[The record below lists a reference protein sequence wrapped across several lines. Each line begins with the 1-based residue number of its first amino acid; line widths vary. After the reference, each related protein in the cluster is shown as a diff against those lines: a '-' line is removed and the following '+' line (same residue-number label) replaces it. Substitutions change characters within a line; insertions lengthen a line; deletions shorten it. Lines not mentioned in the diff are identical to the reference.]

1 MFKNFFFHK
10 TPNFWTNRNFLSYL
24 LLPLSFLYYI
34 GFFIIKKISK
44 PKKVNIPIICI
55 GNLIAGGSGKTPTAI
70 AIGKILQQNNI
81 NFAFLTRGFGSK
93 NNKDIV
99 KITKNEDIK
108 KYSFDKYG
116 DEPLL
121 LKDYADTYISKNRF
135 LASKEIEKNK
145 NYQTIIL
152 DDGFQNNSIKKDFSI
167 LVIDSNICFGNQFL
181 IPAGP
186 LREPINNGLN
196 KADLII
202 IIGKKNLVLEH
213 KIKENS
219 FNKTLIYASIK
230 ANNLNDFY
238 NKKIVAFC
246 GLAYPKK
253 FFSFLLKEKL
263 NIIATFDF
271 PDHYQYSNNDIER
284 LLKIS
289 KDKDAVLLTTKKD
302 WVKLNNDYQKQ
313 IKYLDI
319 FLEISDQ
326 DLLIDKL
333 KGIL

>member
-1 MFKNFFFHK
+1 MFKNFFFYK
-10 TPNFWTNRNFLSYL
+10 TPIFWSNKNFFSYL
-24 LLPLSFLYYI
+24 FLPLSFIYYI
-34 GFFIIKKISK
+34 GFFIIKKIAK
-44 PKKVNIPIICI
+44 PKKAGVPIICI

-81 NFAFLTRGFGSK
+81 DFAFLTRGFGSK
-93 NNKDIV
+93 NNKDVI
-99 KITKNEDIK
+99 KITKNENIK
-108 KYSFDKYG
+108 KYSFDKFG

-135 LASKEIEKNK
+135 LASKKIENSK
-145 NYQTIIL
+145 NYQAIIL

-167 LVIDSNICFGNQFL
+167 LVIDSKIGFGNQFL

-186 LREPINNGLN
+186 LREPIKHGLN

-202 IIGKKNLVLEH
+202 IIGEKNLALEH
-213 KIKENS
+213 KIKENII
-219 FNKTLIYASIK
+219 NKTLIYASIK
-230 ANNLNDFY
+230 ASNLNNFY
-238 NKKIVAFC
+238 NKKIIAFC

-263 NIIATFDF
+263 NVVATFDF
-271 PDHYQYSNNDIER
+271 PDHYPYSKNDIEK

-289 KDKDAVLLTTKKD
+289 KDNDALLLTTKKD
-302 WVKLNNDYQKQ
+302 WVKLNDYYQKD

-319 FLEISDQ
+319 FLDISDHE
-326 DLLIDKL
+326 LIIEKL
-333 KGIL
+333 KSIL